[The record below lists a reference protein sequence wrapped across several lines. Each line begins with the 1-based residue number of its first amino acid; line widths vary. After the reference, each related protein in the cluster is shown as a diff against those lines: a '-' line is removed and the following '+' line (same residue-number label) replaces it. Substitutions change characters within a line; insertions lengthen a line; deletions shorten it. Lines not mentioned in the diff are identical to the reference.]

1 MAIHGSVQYFIIIL
15 FKMCMCSLLQAIAV
29 SPSRQ
34 LAVVADLL
42 LMHKPRRAIVFTPT
56 RGMCITTVIIQ
67 ERIMKRERGRGEGVR
82 SAYALNEKFK
92 PYQCCVCYL
101 K

>member
-1 MAIHGSVQYFIIIL
+1 MRY
-15 FKMCMCSLLQAIAV
+15 SLLQAIEV

-56 RGMCITTVIIQ
+56 RGMDGATYVHVQLQCNTIA
-67 ERIMKRERGRGEGVR
+67 RNF
-82 SAYALNEKFK
+82 YHEKS
-92 PYQCCVCYL
+92 YQFH
-101 K
+101 

>member
-1 MAIHGSVQYFIIIL
+1 
-15 FKMCMCSLLQAIAV
+15 MCCSLLQAIEV

-56 RGMCITTVIIQ
+56 RGMVVMAYIHVHVQCNTIYCQ
-67 ERIMKRERGRGEGVR
+67 EFLPREEV
-82 SAYALNEKFK
+82 SNF
-92 PYQCCVCYL
+92 C
-101 K
+101 